1 MKTQSSEI
9 SSLSSWRLRRWLARI
24 EQASDSGATKAEL
37 RAHPVVLSKAGDPVG
52 WMERTLL
59 AVNTDR
65 AFIDV
70 ADAELR
76 DELVTAF
83 ETEGRDVIATSNGR
97 TLLAFMEKLPL
108 PDDFGDD
115 IVVVE
120 DDFHGTHVAEVQSQ
134 LRARGW
140 EVPVFTVSTQAPSG
154 RVGVAS

>member
-1 MKTQSSEI
+1 
-9 SSLSSWRLRRWLARI
+9 
-24 EQASDSGATKAEL
+24 
-37 RAHPVVLSKAGDPVG
+37 
-52 WMERTLL
+52 
-59 AVNTDR
+59 
-65 AFIDV
+65 V

-76 DELVTAF
+76 EELVTAF

-97 TLLAFMEKLPL
+97 TLLAFMEELPL